1 MRRRTR
7 FSSALPSCYRIFIT
21 SAGNAGI
28 PDPGESQAR
37 PAGIPAGGGKNG
49 EQALFMKILGIE
61 SSCDETAAAVV
72 RDGREILSN
81 VVASQVDLH
90 RKYGGVVPELASRKH
105 VEAILPV
112 VDEALGR
119 AGESLETI
127 DAIAVTQ
134 GPGLVGSL
142 LVGLAVG
149 KSLAYVCNLPWVG
162 VNHIY
167 GHVAAMFLSSGDALR
182 FPFIAL
188 VVSGGHTSLFR
199 VSSPTQMTLLG
210 RTLDDAAGEAFDK
223 VAKFMG
229 LGYPGGVVIDRLAR
243 EGNPSAVCF
252 PRALLD
258 ANSLNFSFSGLKTAV
273 LNYLKGFTAEF
284 SPSQI
289 RDIAASFQEA
299 VVDTLAAKVMRAAC
313 QEGVKLVTL
322 VGGVACN
329 TRLRE
334 KVAREGEGAG
344 VAVLFPPPSL
354 CTDNAAMVAAAGY
367 HFLRDGRR
375 GDLSLNAYSRFST
388 QPV

>member
-1 MRRRTR
+1 
-7 FSSALPSCYRIFIT
+7 
-21 SAGNAGI
+21 
-28 PDPGESQAR
+28 
-37 PAGIPAGGGKNG
+37 
-49 EQALFMKILGIE
+49 MKILGIE

-149 KSLAYVCNLPWVG
+149 KSLAYVRNLPWVG

-167 GHVAAMFLSSGDALR
+167 GHVAAMFLSQGNALR

-273 LNYLKGFTAEF
+273 LNYLKGFTGEF

-299 VVDTLAAKVMRAAC
+299 VVDTLAAKVMRAAR

-375 GDLSLNAYSRFST
+375 GDLSLNAYSRFAADKLPVSPQST
-388 QPV
+388 QRAQS